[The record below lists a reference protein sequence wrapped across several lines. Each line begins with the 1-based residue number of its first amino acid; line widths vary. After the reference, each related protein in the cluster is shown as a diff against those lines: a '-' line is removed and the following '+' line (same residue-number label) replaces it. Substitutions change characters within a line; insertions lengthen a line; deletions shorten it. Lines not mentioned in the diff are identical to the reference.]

1 MTRRGRTARVV
12 GALAAGAVIVGG
24 VLATSSGSSSP
35 AATAAARTATAPLP
49 AGPAAAFTI
58 PAPAPPPADETRWAA
73 VTRPAVARATPGGRA
88 LTRLSTRT
96 PESTAN
102 LVVVD
107 GAPRRAAGRLWVRAR
122 LAVLPNG
129 TAGWVPRDALGG
141 YETVDT
147 RLVVDR
153 RRLVAELFRGGERI
167 FTTRI
172 GIGRSDT
179 PTPAGRFYVR
189 VKLTRYS
196 SPAYGPLAFGLSAR
210 SAVLTD
216 WPAGGYIGIH
226 GTDEPDRLPGR
237 VSHGCIRM
245 ANPAILRLGRLMPVG
260 TPVTVV

>member
-1 MTRRGRTARVV
+1 MTPRARATGVV
-12 GALAAGAVIVGG
+12 GCLAAGAVVVGG
-24 VLATSSGSSSP
+24 VLASASGSSSP
-35 AATAAARTATAPLP
+35 AATGAARTSAAALP
-49 AGPAAAFTI
+49 AGPAPAFTI
-58 PAPAPPPADETRWAA
+58 PAPAPPPADETRWAPVVRRVA
-73 VTRPAVARATPGGRA
+73 ARATPGGRTVA
-88 LTRLSTRT
+88 HLSTRT
-96 PESTAN
+96 PEATAN

-107 GAPRRAAGRLWVRAR
+107 GASRRAAGRLWVRAR
-122 LAVLPNG
+122 LAVLPNN

-153 RRLVAELFRGGERI
+153 RRLVAELFREGRRV
-167 FTTRI
+167 FRTRV
-172 GIGRSDT
+172 GVGRADA

-226 GTDEPDRLPGR
+226 GTDEPQLLPGR

-245 ANPAILRLGRLMPVG
+245 TNAAILRLGRLMPVG